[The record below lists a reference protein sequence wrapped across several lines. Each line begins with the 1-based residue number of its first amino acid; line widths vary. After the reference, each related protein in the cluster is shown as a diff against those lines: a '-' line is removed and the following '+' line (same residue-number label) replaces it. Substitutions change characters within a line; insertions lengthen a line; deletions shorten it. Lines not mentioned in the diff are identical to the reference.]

1 MRDQLANALCGVL
14 DYASYPIGML
24 LVAPVVLHK
33 LGPAEYGI
41 WAVATAAVSTGGI
54 ITSGFGDA
62 HIQHVARLREPSQKP
77 QLLHAVRSMMGIS
90 LALGGAVALLGW
102 LLSPLAAA
110 HIGSGSP
117 ALQHVCL
124 ISLRIASFLMLV
136 RALESV
142 SISTMRAFEKYG
154 AAIWVSVAARL
165 LSLAGAAILAL
176 WGYNTAHIMSVTA
189 VIFVL
194 SCWLQLAQLR
204 RFLDAASLRP
214 AFEPGIT
221 RSLFSFGIYSWLQ
234 ALAGVLF
241 GQVDRLFLGVSM
253 GAAAVA
259 SYALCTQLAQPIF
272 GFSAATLHFL
282 FPYLSNRAGRIS
294 NAAFARSLLLALVC
308 NIALVGAGSA
318 VLLLFGRQILQL
330 WAGAAIAQVSGAIL
344 PLIVVGSAL
353 LGLSVT
359 GTYAMFALG
368 HLRLVSTLSIVG
380 GVIMVLLMPFALHR
394 AGIQGLA
401 FARLCYGGFS
411 LLLYIPLLRYATGK
425 SHGLQAASS
434 LALHEV
440 HEGSQS

>member
-1 MRDQLANALCGVL
+1 MRDQISNALCGVL

-24 LVAPVVLHK
+24 LVAPAVLHK
-33 LGPAEYGI
+33 LGAAEYGI

-54 ITSGFGDA
+54 IAAGFGDA

-77 QLLHAVRSMMGIS
+77 LLLHTVRSMMGIS
-90 LALGGAVALLGW
+90 LALGTAVALIGW
-102 LLSPLAAA
+102 FLSPLAAA
-110 HIGSGSP
+110 HIGSESP
-117 ALQHVCL
+117 ALQHVSL

-154 AAIWVSVAARL
+154 AAIWVSITARL
-165 LSLAGAAILAL
+165 ISLAGAAILAL
-176 WGYNTAHIMSVTA
+176 SGYNTAHIMGVTA
-189 VIFVL
+189 VVFVL
-194 SCWLQLAQLR
+194 SCWLQLVQLR
-204 RFLDAASLRP
+204 RFLDAPTLLP

-221 RSLFSFGIYSWLQ
+221 RSLFDFGIYSWLQ

-282 FPYLSNRAGRIS
+282 FPYLSNRIGKIS
-294 NAAFARSLLLALVC
+294 NAAFARSLLLAFGF
-308 NIALVGAGSA
+308 NIVLVGVGSA
-318 VLLLFGRQILQL
+318 VLLLFGQRILQL
-330 WAGAAIAQVSGAIL
+330 WAGAAIAQIASPIL
-344 PLIVVGSAL
+344 PVIVLGSAL

-368 HLRLVSTLSIVG
+368 HVRLVSWLSIAG
-380 GVIMVLLMPFALHR
+380 GVLMLLLMPVGLHR
-394 AGIQGLA
+394 AGIHGLA
-401 FARLCYGGFS
+401 LTRLCYGGFS
-411 LLLYIPLLRYATGK
+411 LLLYIPLFRYAARK
-425 SHGLQAASS
+425 PQGLHLAS
-434 LALHEV
+434 APVLHEFR
-440 HEGSQS
+440 EGSQS